1 MEANKEG
8 ALHLRSAPPLLFG
21 RSATAAIPAQNAR
34 NVVSPHYPLN
44 HSWCLWF
51 LDGESTA
58 TSWEER
64 LDRVA
69 AVSTLEQFG
78 VLYQSMKA
86 PSELSSGS
94 DLYFFKRGIRPQW
107 DHPANVKGGR
117 WVISMGDDMERM
129 DCAWLRILT
138 SIVGNWF
145 DDLEKE
151 ICGVAANVRKRKS
164 KICVWTKC
172 GSEKNVTM
180 QLGRLVKEFT
190 EISGRITYELHEGR
204 ENDVHKAGKVL
215 YSL

>member
-1 MEANKEG
+1 MEAKKEG
-8 ALHLRSAPPLLFG
+8 ALHLRFAPPLLFG

-86 PSELSSGS
+86 PSELSSG
-94 DLYFFKRGIRPQW
+94 R
-107 DHPANVKGGR
+107 GR

-138 SIVGNWF
+138 SIVGNCF

-172 GSEKNVTM
+172 GSEKNLTM